1 MLKLTKPFSNNKTN
15 QLKILEGTEWM
26 KKINGKRGNE
36 MWKLCYVKE
45 IIKLVT
51 KLNFWKFS
59 RLIILKLEIIQ

>member
-1 MLKLTKPFSNNKTN
+1 MLKSTKPFSNNKTN

-26 KKINGKRGNE
+26 KKNNGKRGNE
-36 MWKLCYVKE
+36 MWKLCNVKE